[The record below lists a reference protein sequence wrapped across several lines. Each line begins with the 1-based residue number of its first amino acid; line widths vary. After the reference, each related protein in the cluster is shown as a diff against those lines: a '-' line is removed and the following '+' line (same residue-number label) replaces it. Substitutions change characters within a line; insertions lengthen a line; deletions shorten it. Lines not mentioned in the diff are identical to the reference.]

1 MMLSRYPRKKERK
14 KSLTKRGKLRTS
26 FAPVGCNS
34 PMRVW
39 CMGGGGG
46 GGDRSPA
53 GHPLMLFDW
62 WGRSISVMAR
72 SRPEGGAAAGWV

>member
-1 MMLSRYPRKKERK
+1 
-14 KSLTKRGKLRTS
+14 
-26 FAPVGCNS
+26 
-34 PMRVW
+34 
-39 CMGGGGG
+39 MGGVGGG